1 MVNINSLI
9 KEIESLNNRI
19 HVEIIDNYL
28 RVKGDTYSV
37 KSKLKLLGL
46 QWNPKKREWYY
57 LIKGSNPEAYNL

>member
-1 MVNINSLI
+1 MVSINSLI
-9 KEIESLNNRI
+9 KKVESLNNHI

-37 KSKLKLLGL
+37 KGTLKLLGF

-57 LIKGSNPEAYNL
+57 LVKGSNPETYKL